1 MDKKKLFKSGIK
13 TILNFT
19 FEKVV
24 PSILS
29 AMEKQIPKTIEKYE
43 KHDKITNERLD
54 EIYDKTDKFYETIDK
69 VYNTSD
75 YLNDKV
81 NNSKYLNDEK
91 DK

>member
-1 MDKKKLFKSGIK
+1 MDKKKFIKTGIK

-24 PSILS
+24 LS
-29 AMEKQIPKTIEKYE
+29 MLSTIEKQIPKTIEKYE
-43 KHDKITNERLD
+43 KHDKITDEKLD
-54 EIYDKTDKFYETIDK
+54 EIYDKTDKFYETLDK
-69 VYNTSD
+69 VYNASD

-81 NNSKYLNDEK
+81 NNSRYLNDEK